1 MPAWK
6 KVDEK
11 VASPNC
17 LLSFL
22 VPLSPGVLGHVLR
35 QVGQQH
41 REVEANSLAWLV
53 IGVLEASVVDL
64 PLVVFL
70 GAEDQ
75 ELDLLPDRRRQGCR
89 SMRRGGN
96 IHGVIL
102 GGNQPLLHLLA
113 GDGAIAVLVHFLEV
127 DLVKDCLR

>member
-6 KVDEK
+6 KVDER
-11 VASPNC
+11 VAFPNF
-17 LLSFL
+17 LQSFM
-22 VPLSPGVLGHVLR
+22 VPVPPGVLGHVLR

-41 REVEANSLAWLV
+41 RKVEADGLARLI
-53 IGVLEASVVDL
+53 IGVLEASVVNL

-75 ELDLLPDRRRQGCR
+75 ELDLLPERGTQGCR
-89 SMRRGGN
+89 SMRRGRD

-113 GDGAIAVLVHFLEV
+113 GDGAVAVLVHFLKETW
-127 DLVKDCLR
+127 